1 MNPPPLVLLAL
12 LPMHTGIAIFLVHY
26 THLGA
31 PGAALATGITLW
43 TTGLLLV
50 AYSLRTR
57 AKACWDGFSKQ
68 AWKEWGSVLW
78 LAIPGALMFGSEL
91 WAFEVIALLA
101 GRLGHTAVA
110 AQAVIST
117 LDNIVAM
124 V

>member
-1 MNPPPLVLLAL
+1 
-12 LPMHTGIAIFLVHY
+12 MHTGIAIFLVHY